1 MPRLRGIPVRTL
13 LPARTLGPLR
23 RAARTRSVRPQD
35 SPFVPPE
42 VLCVLLP
49 S

>member
-1 MPRLRGIPVRTL
+1 MDRPRGTPVPTL

-23 RAARTRSVRPQD
+23 RAARSRSVRPQD